1 MRKDWKDELR
11 NSLENFQAPEPEGLW
26 SAVQQGLPASRTEA
40 AAAGEG
46 RNSWRILTPLSLALA
61 CAAALLIILLPP
73 AAREGELQVVHVI
86 EPKHDET
93 VLNDSQTLNRLQTD
107 KRLETASP
115 LQFETGYLSSAQ
127 PVTTGLSD
135 NQQPQQPQELPAESQ
150 PKRSV
155 TQPQPTSP
163 DFPDEQPASNEQQD
177 LPAESQPKRS
187 VTQPQ
192 SAPQDLEEEQ
202 LDSNEQQDLL
212 EVPQQSLPHSIS
224 RRKPAINLIAMAS
237 GSLSSQ
243 SSVLSYGALPGSDIA
258 TSLNSLSYSDF
269 AYRNF
274 SSLVTSNLGSEVS
287 THTIHRQP
295 VRFAI
300 EAELMLN
307 KRLGLVSGLCYTR
320 LVSDLTSGGENFYHT
335 VQKLDYLGIPLRLNW
350 HLLDSR
356 DFTFYAGVGAMAE
369 KCVAGS
375 AMTSYSLYGQ
385 SLQGERLSVMDQPLV
400 FSLDTSLGLGIGLW
414 NSASLVIEP
423 GLSWHI
429 PDGGTLRNIYR
440 DRPLNFSLSIALRYR
455 L

>member
-1 MRKDWKDELR
+1 
-11 NSLENFQAPEPEGLW
+11 
-26 SAVQQGLPASRTEA
+26 
-40 AAAGEG
+40 
-46 RNSWRILTPLSLALA
+46 
-61 CAAALLIILLPP
+61 
-73 AAREGELQVVHVI
+73 
-86 EPKHDET
+86 
-93 VLNDSQTLNRLQTD
+93 
-107 KRLETASP
+107 
-115 LQFETGYLSSAQ
+115 
-127 PVTTGLSD
+127 
-135 NQQPQQPQELPAESQ
+135 
-150 PKRSV
+150 
-155 TQPQPTSP
+155 
-163 DFPDEQPASNEQQD
+163 
-177 LPAESQPKRS
+177 
-187 VTQPQ
+187 
-192 SAPQDLEEEQ
+192 
-202 LDSNEQQDLL
+202 
-212 EVPQQSLPHSIS
+212 
-224 RRKPAINLIAMAS
+224 MAS

-287 THTIHRQP
+287 THTTHRQP

-320 LVSDLTSGGENFYHT
+320 LVSDLTSGGENYYHT

>member
-11 NSLENFQAPEPEGLW
+11 NSLENYQATEPEGLW
-26 SAVQQGLPASRTEA
+26 SAVQQGLPASRTETTA
-40 AAAGEG
+40 SFALA
-46 RNSWRILTPLSLALA
+46 LALA

-73 AAREGELQVVHVI
+73 AAREGELQVLPAADQQLTQQTIPATPVI
-86 EPKHDET
+86 PAIPVQHSSP
-93 VLNDSQTLNRLQTD
+93 VLPT
-107 KRLETASP
+107 ESP
-115 LQFETGYLSSAQ
+115 
-127 PVTTGLSD
+127 V
-135 NQQPQQPQELPAESQ
+135 LPAEPQQQHQVSPAQ
-150 PKRSV
+150 SA
-155 TQPQPTSP
+155 TQTQAAQAATDEPPAL
-163 DFPDEQPASNEQQD
+163 PDELQQ
-177 LPAESQPKRS
+177 S
-187 VTQPQ
+187 QPQ
-192 SAPQDLEEEQ
+192 SFSQGLEEEQ
-202 LDSNEQQDLL
+202 PS
-212 EVPQQSLPHSIS
+212 PSSIS

-287 THTIHRQP
+287 THTTHRQP

-320 LVSDLTSGGENFYHT
+320 LVSDLTSGGENYYHT

-356 DFTFYAGVGAMAE
+356 DFTFYAGVGAMVE

>member
-46 RNSWRILTPLSLALA
+46 RNAWRILAPLSLALA

-155 TQPQPTSP
+155 TQPQ
-163 DFPDEQPASNEQQD
+163 
-177 LPAESQPKRS
+177 
-187 VTQPQ
+187 

-258 TSLNSLSYSDF
+258 TSLNALSYSDL

-287 THTIHRQP
+287 THTTHRQP

-320 LVSDLTSGGENFYHT
+320 LISDLTSGGENYYHT

-356 DFTFYAGVGAMAE
+356 YFTFFAGFGAMVE
-369 KCVAGS
+369 KCIGGS

-385 SLQGERLSVMDQPLV
+385 SLEGEKLQVMDQPLV
-400 FSLDTSLGLGIGLW
+400 FSLDTSLGLGVGLW
-414 NSASLVIEP
+414 HSATLVIEP

-440 DRPLNFSLSIALRYR
+440 DRPLNFSLSIALRFS

>member
-11 NSLENFQAPEPEGLW
+11 NSLENYQATEPEGLW
-26 SAVQQGLPASRTEA
+26 SAVQQGLPASRTETTA
-40 AAAGEG
+40 SFALA
-46 RNSWRILTPLSLALA
+46 LALA

-73 AAREGELQVVHVI
+73 AAREGELQVL
-86 EPKHDET
+86 PASDQQLT
-93 VLNDSQTLNRLQTD
+93 QQTLPATPVIPATPVQHS
-107 KRLETASP
+107 SP
-115 LQFETGYLSSAQ
+115 VLPTES
-127 PVTTGLSD
+127 PVLPTE
-135 NQQPQQPQELPAESQ
+135 PQQQHQATSETPVLPEEPQQS
-150 PKRSV
+150 
-155 TQPQPTSP
+155 
-163 DFPDEQPASNEQQD
+163 
-177 LPAESQPKRS
+177 
-187 VTQPQ
+187 QPQ
-192 SAPQDLEEEQ
+192 SSSQDLEE
-202 LDSNEQQDLL
+202 DL
-212 EVPQQSLPHSIS
+212 PSPSSIS

-243 SSVLSYGALPGSDIA
+243 SSAINYGALPGSDIA
-258 TSLNSLSYSDF
+258 TSLNSLSYSDL

-287 THTIHRQP
+287 TRTTHRQP

-423 GLSWHI
+423 GLCWHI
-429 PDGGTLRNIYR
+429 PDGGYLRNIYR
-440 DRPLNFSLSIALRYR
+440 DRQHNFSLSIALRYR

>member
-11 NSLENFQAPEPEGLW
+11 NSLENYQATEPEGLW
-26 SAVQQGLPASRTEA
+26 SAVQQGLPASRTETTA
-40 AAAGEG
+40 SFALAF
-46 RNSWRILTPLSLALA
+46 ALA

-73 AAREGELQVVHVI
+73 ADREGELQVL
-86 EPKHDET
+86 PAADQQLT
-93 VLNDSQTLNRLQTD
+93 QQTLPATPVIPATLVQHSLPVLPT
-107 KRLETASP
+107 ESP
-115 LQFETGYLSSAQ
+115 VLPTEP
-127 PVTTGLSD
+127 PVLPTE
-135 NQQPQQPQELPAESQ
+135 PQQQHQVSPAQSA
-150 PKRSV
+150 
-155 TQPQPTSP
+155 TQTQAAQAATDEPPAL
-163 DFPDEQPASNEQQD
+163 PDELQQ
-177 LPAESQPKRS
+177 S
-187 VTQPQ
+187 QPQ
-192 SAPQDLEEEQ
+192 SSSQGLEEEQ
-202 LDSNEQQDLL
+202 PYPS
-212 EVPQQSLPHSIS
+212 SIS

-287 THTIHRQP
+287 THTTHRQP

-320 LVSDLTSGGENFYHT
+320 LVSDLTSGGENYYHT

-375 AMTSYSLYGQ
+375 AMTSYSFYGQ

-414 NSASLVIEP
+414 NSATLVIEP

-440 DRPLNFSLSIALRYR
+440 DRPLNFSLSIALRFS

>member
-11 NSLENFQAPEPEGLW
+11 NSLENYQATEPEGLW
-26 SAVQQGLPASRTEA
+26 SAVQQGLPASRTETTA
-40 AAAGEG
+40 SFALA
-46 RNSWRILTPLSLALA
+46 LALA

-73 AAREGELQVVHVI
+73 AAREGELQVL
-86 EPKHDET
+86 PAADQQLT
-93 VLNDSQTLNRLQTD
+93 QQTLPATPVIPATPVQHS
-107 KRLETASP
+107 SP
-115 LQFETGYLSSAQ
+115 VLPTES
-127 PVTTGLSD
+127 PVLPTE
-135 NQQPQQPQELPAESQ
+135 PQQQHQVSPAQSA
-150 PKRSV
+150 
-155 TQPQPTSP
+155 TQTQAAQAATDEPPAL
-163 DFPDEQPASNEQQD
+163 PDELQQ
-177 LPAESQPKRS
+177 S
-187 VTQPQ
+187 QPQ
-192 SAPQDLEEEQ
+192 SDSQDLEEEQ
-202 LDSNEQQDLL
+202 PS
-212 EVPQQSLPHSIS
+212 PSSIS
-224 RRKPAINLIAMAS
+224 RRKPAINLIARAS

-287 THTIHRQP
+287 THTTHRQP

-320 LVSDLTSGGENFYHT
+320 LVSDLTSGGENYYHT

-350 HLLDSR
+350 HLFDSR

-440 DRPLNFSLSIALRYR
+440 DRPLNFSLSIVLRYR

>member
-11 NSLENFQAPEPEGLW
+11 NSLENYQATEPEGLW
-26 SAVQQGLPASRTEA
+26 SAVQQGLPASRTETTA
-40 AAAGEG
+40 SFALA
-46 RNSWRILTPLSLALA
+46 LALA

-73 AAREGELQVVHVI
+73 AAREGELQVL
-86 EPKHDET
+86 PASDQQLT
-93 VLNDSQTLNRLQTD
+93 QQTLPATPVIPATPVQHS
-107 KRLETASP
+107 SP
-115 LQFETGYLSSAQ
+115 VLPTES
-127 PVTTGLSD
+127 PVLPTE
-135 NQQPQQPQELPAESQ
+135 PQQQHQVSPAQSA
-150 PKRSV
+150 
-155 TQPQPTSP
+155 TQTQAAQAATDEPPAL
-163 DFPDEQPASNEQQD
+163 PDELQQ
-177 LPAESQPKRS
+177 S
-187 VTQPQ
+187 QPQ
-192 SAPQDLEEEQ
+192 SSSQGLEEEHP
-202 LDSNEQQDLL
+202 S
-212 EVPQQSLPHSIS
+212 PSSIS
-224 RRKPAINLIAMAS
+224 RRKPAINLIARAS

-287 THTIHRQP
+287 THTTHRQP

-320 LVSDLTSGGENFYHT
+320 LVSDLTSGGENYYHT

-440 DRPLNFSLSIALRYR
+440 DRPLNFSLSIALRFS

>member
-11 NSLENFQAPEPEGLW
+11 NSLENYQATEPEGLW
-26 SAVQQGLPASRTEA
+26 SAVQQGLPASRTETTA
-40 AAAGEG
+40 SFALA
-46 RNSWRILTPLSLALA
+46 LALA

-73 AAREGELQVVHVI
+73 ARLDSELQVL
-86 EPKHDET
+86 PAADQQLT
-93 VLNDSQTLNRLQTD
+93 QQTLPATPVIPATPVQHS
-107 KRLETASP
+107 SP
-115 LQFETGYLSSAQ
+115 VLPTESPFLPTE
-127 PVTTGLSD
+127 
-135 NQQPQQPQELPAESQ
+135 PQQQHQVSPAQSA
-150 PKRSV
+150 
-155 TQPQPTSP
+155 TQTQAAQAATDEPPAL
-163 DFPDEQPASNEQQD
+163 PDELQQ
-177 LPAESQPKRS
+177 S
-187 VTQPQ
+187 QPQ
-192 SAPQDLEEEQ
+192 SDSQDLEEERP
-202 LDSNEQQDLL
+202 S
-212 EVPQQSLPHSIS
+212 PSSIS
-224 RRKPAINLIAMAS
+224 RRKPAINLIARAS

-258 TSLNSLSYSDF
+258 TSLNSLSYSDL

-287 THTIHRQP
+287 THTTHRQP

-320 LVSDLTSGGENFYHT
+320 LVSDLTSGGENYYHT

-385 SLQGERLSVMDQPLV
+385 SLQGEKLSVMDQPLV

-440 DRPLNFSLSIALRYR
+440 DRPLNFSLSIVLRYS

>member
-11 NSLENFQAPEPEGLW
+11 NSLENYQATEPEGLW
-26 SAVQQGLPASRTEA
+26 SAVQQGLPASRTETTA
-40 AAAGEG
+40 SFALA
-46 RNSWRILTPLSLALA
+46 LALA

-73 AAREGELQVVHVI
+73 AAREGELQVL
-86 EPKHDET
+86 PASDQQLT
-93 VLNDSQTLNRLQTD
+93 QQTLPATPVIPATPVQHS
-107 KRLETASP
+107 SP
-115 LQFETGYLSSAQ
+115 VLPTES
-127 PVTTGLSD
+127 PVLPTE
-135 NQQPQQPQELPAESQ
+135 PQQQHQVSPAQSA
-150 PKRSV
+150 
-155 TQPQPTSP
+155 TQTQAAQAATDEPPAL
-163 DFPDEQPASNEQQD
+163 PDELQQ
-177 LPAESQPKRS
+177 S
-187 VTQPQ
+187 QPQ
-192 SAPQDLEEEQ
+192 SSSQGLEEEQ
-202 LDSNEQQDLL
+202 PS
-212 EVPQQSLPHSIS
+212 PSSIS
-224 RRKPAINLIAMAS
+224 RRKPAINLIARAS

-287 THTIHRQP
+287 THTTHRQP

-320 LVSDLTSGGENFYHT
+320 LVSDLTSGGENYYHT

-350 HLLDSR
+350 HLFDSR

>member
-11 NSLENFQAPEPEGLW
+11 NSLENYQATEPEGLW
-26 SAVQQGLPASRTEA
+26 SAVQQGLPSSRTETTA
-40 AAAGEG
+40 SFALA
-46 RNSWRILTPLSLALA
+46 LALA

-73 AAREGELQVVHVI
+73 AAREGELQVL
-86 EPKHDET
+86 PASDQQLT
-93 VLNDSQTLNRLQTD
+93 QQTLPATPVIPAIPVQHS
-107 KRLETASP
+107 SP
-115 LQFETGYLSSAQ
+115 VLPTESQVLPTE
-127 PVTTGLSD
+127 
-135 NQQPQQPQELPAESQ
+135 PQQQHQVSPAQSA
-150 PKRSV
+150 
-155 TQPQPTSP
+155 TQTQAAQAATDEPPAL
-163 DFPDEQPASNEQQD
+163 PDELQQ
-177 LPAESQPKRS
+177 S
-187 VTQPQ
+187 QPQ
-192 SAPQDLEEEQ
+192 SSSQGLEEEQ
-202 LDSNEQQDLL
+202 PS
-212 EVPQQSLPHSIS
+212 PSSIS
-224 RRKPAINLIAMAS
+224 RRKPAINLIARAS

-243 SSVLSYGALPGSDIA
+243 SSALSYGALPGSDIA
-258 TSLNSLSYSDF
+258 TSLNALSYNDL

-287 THTIHRQP
+287 THTTHRQP

-320 LVSDLTSGGENFYHT
+320 LVSDLTSGGENYYHT

>member
-11 NSLENFQAPEPEGLW
+11 NSLENYQATEPESLW
-26 SAVQQGLPASRTEA
+26 SAVQQGLPASRTETTA
-40 AAAGEG
+40 SFALA
-46 RNSWRILTPLSLALA
+46 LALA

-73 AAREGELQVVHVI
+73 AAREGELQVL
-86 EPKHDET
+86 PASDQQLT
-93 VLNDSQTLNRLQTD
+93 QQTLPATPVIPATPVQHSSPVLPT
-107 KRLETASP
+107 ETP
-115 LQFETGYLSSAQ
+115 DLPTE
-127 PVTTGLSD
+127 
-135 NQQPQQPQELPAESQ
+135 PQQQHQVSPAQSA
-150 PKRSV
+150 
-155 TQPQPTSP
+155 TQTQAAQAATDEPPAL
-163 DFPDEQPASNEQQD
+163 PDELQQ
-177 LPAESQPKRS
+177 S
-187 VTQPQ
+187 QPQ
-192 SAPQDLEEEQ
+192 SDSQDLEEEQ
-202 LDSNEQQDLL
+202 PS
-212 EVPQQSLPHSIS
+212 PSSIS
-224 RRKPAINLIAMAS
+224 RRKPAINLIARAS

-258 TSLNSLSYSDF
+258 TSLNSLSYSDL

-320 LVSDLTSGGENFYHT
+320 LVSDLTSGGENYYHT

>member
-11 NSLENFQAPEPEGLW
+11 NSLENYQATEPEGLW
-26 SAVQQGLPASRTEA
+26 SAVQQGLPSSRTETTA
-40 AAAGEG
+40 SFALA
-46 RNSWRILTPLSLALA
+46 LALA

-73 AAREGELQVVHVI
+73 AAREGELQVL
-86 EPKHDET
+86 PAADQQLT
-93 VLNDSQTLNRLQTD
+93 QQTLPATPVIPAIPVQHS
-107 KRLETASP
+107 SP
-115 LQFETGYLSSAQ
+115 VLPTES
-127 PVTTGLSD
+127 PVLPTE
-135 NQQPQQPQELPAESQ
+135 PQQQHQVSPAQSA
-150 PKRSV
+150 
-155 TQPQPTSP
+155 TQTQAAQAATDEPPTL
-163 DFPDEQPASNEQQD
+163 PDELQQ
-177 LPAESQPKRS
+177 S
-187 VTQPQ
+187 QPQ
-192 SAPQDLEEEQ
+192 SSSQGLEEEQ
-202 LDSNEQQDLL
+202 PS
-212 EVPQQSLPHSIS
+212 PSSIS
-224 RRKPAINLIAMAS
+224 RRKPAINLIARAS

-243 SSVLSYGALPGSDIA
+243 SSALSYGALPGSDIA
-258 TSLNSLSYSDF
+258 TSLNALSYNDL

-287 THTIHRQP
+287 THTTHRQP

-320 LVSDLTSGGENFYHT
+320 LVSDLTSGGENYYHT

>member
-11 NSLENFQAPEPEGLW
+11 NSLENYQATEPEGLW
-26 SAVQQGLPASRTEA
+26 SAVQQGLPASSTETTA
-40 AAAGEG
+40 SFALA
-46 RNSWRILTPLSLALA
+46 LALA

-73 AAREGELQVVHVI
+73 AARESELQVLPAADQQLTQLTLPATPVI
-86 EPKHDET
+86 PATPVQHSSPVLPTET
-93 VLNDSQTLNRLQTD
+93 PDLPT
-107 KRLETASP
+107 E
-115 LQFETGYLSSAQ
+115 
-127 PVTTGLSD
+127 
-135 NQQPQQPQELPAESQ
+135 PQQQHQVSPAQSA
-150 PKRSV
+150 
-155 TQPQPTSP
+155 TQTQAAQAATDEPPAL
-163 DFPDEQPASNEQQD
+163 PDELQQ
-177 LPAESQPKRS
+177 S
-187 VTQPQ
+187 QPQ
-192 SAPQDLEEEQ
+192 SDSQDLEEEQ
-202 LDSNEQQDLL
+202 PS
-212 EVPQQSLPHSIS
+212 PSSIS
-224 RRKPAINLIAMAS
+224 RRKPAINLIARAS

-243 SSVLSYGALPGSDIA
+243 SSALSYGALPGSDIA
-258 TSLNSLSYSDF
+258 TSLNSLSYSDL

-320 LVSDLTSGGENFYHT
+320 LVSDLTSGGENYYHT

>member
-11 NSLENFQAPEPEGLW
+11 NSLENYQATEPEGLW
-26 SAVQQGLPASRTEA
+26 SAVQQGLPASRTETTA
-40 AAAGEG
+40 SFALA
-46 RNSWRILTPLSLALA
+46 LALA

-73 AAREGELQVVHVI
+73 AAREGELQVL
-86 EPKHDET
+86 PAADQQLT
-93 VLNDSQTLNRLQTD
+93 QQTLPATPVIPATPVQHS
-107 KRLETASP
+107 SP
-115 LQFETGYLSSAQ
+115 VLPTES
-127 PVTTGLSD
+127 PVLPTE
-135 NQQPQQPQELPAESQ
+135 PQQQHQVSPAQSA
-150 PKRSV
+150 
-155 TQPQPTSP
+155 TQTQAAQAATDEPPAL
-163 DFPDEQPASNEQQD
+163 PDELQQ
-177 LPAESQPKRS
+177 S
-187 VTQPQ
+187 QPQ
-192 SAPQDLEEEQ
+192 SFSQGLEEEQ
-202 LDSNEQQDLL
+202 PS
-212 EVPQQSLPHSIS
+212 PSSIS

-287 THTIHRQP
+287 THTTHRQP

-320 LVSDLTSGGENFYHT
+320 LVSDLTSGGENYYHT

-385 SLQGERLSVMDQPLV
+385 SLQGEKLSVMDQPLV

-440 DRPLNFSLSIALRYR
+440 DRPLNFSLSIALRFS

>member
-11 NSLENFQAPEPEGLW
+11 NSLENYQATEPEGLW
-26 SAVQQGLPASRTEA
+26 SAVQQGLPASRTETTA
-40 AAAGEG
+40 SFALAF
-46 RNSWRILTPLSLALA
+46 ALA

-73 AAREGELQVVHVI
+73 AAREGELQVL
-86 EPKHDET
+86 PAADQQLT
-93 VLNDSQTLNRLQTD
+93 QQTLPATPVIPATPVQHS
-107 KRLETASP
+107 SP
-115 LQFETGYLSSAQ
+115 VLPTEP
-127 PVTTGLSD
+127 PVLPTE
-135 NQQPQQPQELPAESQ
+135 PQQHHQVSPAQSA
-150 PKRSV
+150 
-155 TQPQPTSP
+155 TQTQAAQAATDEPPAL
-163 DFPDEQPASNEQQD
+163 PDELQQ
-177 LPAESQPKRS
+177 S
-187 VTQPQ
+187 QPQ
-192 SAPQDLEEEQ
+192 SSSQGLEEEQ
-202 LDSNEQQDLL
+202 PYPS
-212 EVPQQSLPHSIS
+212 SIS

-287 THTIHRQP
+287 THTTHRQP

-307 KRLGLVSGLCYTR
+307 KRLGLISGLCYTR
-320 LVSDLTSGGENFYHT
+320 LVSDLTSGGENYYHT

-369 KCVAGS
+369 KCIAGS

-414 NSASLVIEP
+414 NSATLVIEP

-440 DRPLNFSLSIALRYR
+440 DRPLNFSLSIALRFS

>member
-11 NSLENFQAPEPEGLW
+11 NSLENYQATEPEGLW
-26 SAVQQGLPASRTEA
+26 SAVQQGLPASRTETTA
-40 AAAGEG
+40 SFALA
-46 RNSWRILTPLSLALA
+46 LALA

-73 AAREGELQVVHVI
+73 ADREGELQVL
-86 EPKHDET
+86 PAADQQLT
-93 VLNDSQTLNRLQTD
+93 QQTLPATPVIPATPVQHS
-107 KRLETASP
+107 SP
-115 LQFETGYLSSAQ
+115 VLPTES
-127 PVTTGLSD
+127 PVLPTE
-135 NQQPQQPQELPAESQ
+135 PQQQHQVSPAQSA
-150 PKRSV
+150 
-155 TQPQPTSP
+155 TQTQAAQAATDEPPTL
-163 DFPDEQPASNEQQD
+163 PDELQQ
-177 LPAESQPKRS
+177 S
-187 VTQPQ
+187 QPQ
-192 SAPQDLEEEQ
+192 SSSQGLEEEQ
-202 LDSNEQQDLL
+202 PS
-212 EVPQQSLPHSIS
+212 PSSIS
-224 RRKPAINLIAMAS
+224 RRKPAINLIARAS

-243 SSVLSYGALPGSDIA
+243 SSALSYGALPGSDIA
-258 TSLNSLSYSDF
+258 TSLNSLSYSDL

-320 LVSDLTSGGENFYHT
+320 LVSDLTSGGENYYHT

>member
-11 NSLENFQAPEPEGLW
+11 NSLENYQATEPEGLW
-26 SAVQQGLPASRTEA
+26 SAVQQGLPASRTETTA
-40 AAAGEG
+40 SFALAF
-46 RNSWRILTPLSLALA
+46 ALA

-73 AAREGELQVVHVI
+73 ADREGELQVL
-86 EPKHDET
+86 PAADQQLT
-93 VLNDSQTLNRLQTD
+93 QQTLPATPVIPATPVQHS
-107 KRLETASP
+107 SP
-115 LQFETGYLSSAQ
+115 VLPTES
-127 PVTTGLSD
+127 PVLPTE
-135 NQQPQQPQELPAESQ
+135 PQQQHQVSPAQSA
-150 PKRSV
+150 
-155 TQPQPTSP
+155 TQTQAAQAATDEPPAL
-163 DFPDEQPASNEQQD
+163 PDELQQ
-177 LPAESQPKRS
+177 S
-187 VTQPQ
+187 QPQ
-192 SAPQDLEEEQ
+192 SSSQGLEEEQ
-202 LDSNEQQDLL
+202 PS
-212 EVPQQSLPHSIS
+212 PSSIS

-287 THTIHRQP
+287 THTTHRQP

-320 LVSDLTSGGENFYHT
+320 LVSDLTSGGENYYHT

-440 DRPLNFSLSIALRYR
+440 DRPLNFSLSIVLRYR

>member
-26 SAVQQGLPASRTEA
+26 SAVQQGLPASRTETTA
-40 AAAGEG
+40 SFALA
-46 RNSWRILTPLSLALA
+46 LALA

-73 AAREGELQVVHVI
+73 AAREGELQVL
-86 EPKHDET
+86 PAADQQLT
-93 VLNDSQTLNRLQTD
+93 QQTLPATPVIPATPVQHS
-107 KRLETASP
+107 SP
-115 LQFETGYLSSAQ
+115 VLPTES
-127 PVTTGLSD
+127 PVLPTE
-135 NQQPQQPQELPAESQ
+135 PQQQHQVSPAQSA
-150 PKRSV
+150 
-155 TQPQPTSP
+155 TQTQAAQAATDEPPTL
-163 DFPDEQPASNEQQD
+163 PDELQQ
-177 LPAESQPKRS
+177 S
-187 VTQPQ
+187 QPQ
-192 SAPQDLEEEQ
+192 SSSQGLEEEQ
-202 LDSNEQQDLL
+202 PS
-212 EVPQQSLPHSIS
+212 PSSIS
-224 RRKPAINLIAMAS
+224 RRKPAINLIARAS

-243 SSVLSYGALPGSDIA
+243 SSALSYGALPGSDIA
-258 TSLNSLSYSDF
+258 TSLNSLSYSDL

>member
-11 NSLENFQAPEPEGLW
+11 NSLENYQATEPEGLW
-26 SAVQQGLPASRTEA
+26 SAVQQGLPASRTETTA
-40 AAAGEG
+40 SFALA
-46 RNSWRILTPLSLALA
+46 LALA

-73 AAREGELQVVHVI
+73 AAREGELQVL
-86 EPKHDET
+86 PAADLQLT
-93 VLNDSQTLNRLQTD
+93 QQTLPATPVIPATPVQHSSPVLPT
-107 KRLETASP
+107 ETP
-115 LQFETGYLSSAQ
+115 DLPTE
-127 PVTTGLSD
+127 
-135 NQQPQQPQELPAESQ
+135 PQQQHQVSPAQSA
-150 PKRSV
+150 
-155 TQPQPTSP
+155 TQTQAAQAATDEPPAL
-163 DFPDEQPASNEQQD
+163 PDELQQ
-177 LPAESQPKRS
+177 S
-187 VTQPQ
+187 QPQ
-192 SAPQDLEEEQ
+192 SDSQDLEEEQ
-202 LDSNEQQDLL
+202 PS
-212 EVPQQSLPHSIS
+212 PSSIS

-258 TSLNSLSYSDF
+258 TSLNALSYNDL

-320 LVSDLTSGGENFYHT
+320 LVSDLTSGGENYYHT

>member
-11 NSLENFQAPEPEGLW
+11 NSLENYQATEPEGLW
-26 SAVQQGLPASRTEA
+26 SAVQQGLPASRTETTA
-40 AAAGEG
+40 SFALA
-46 RNSWRILTPLSLALA
+46 LALA

-73 AAREGELQVVHVI
+73 AAREGELQVL
-86 EPKHDET
+86 PAADQQLT
-93 VLNDSQTLNRLQTD
+93 QQTLPATPVIPATPVQHS
-107 KRLETASP
+107 SP
-115 LQFETGYLSSAQ
+115 VLPTES
-127 PVTTGLSD
+127 PVLPTESPVLPTE
-135 NQQPQQPQELPAESQ
+135 PQQQHQVSPAQSA
-150 PKRSV
+150 
-155 TQPQPTSP
+155 TQTQAAQAATDEPPAL
-163 DFPDEQPASNEQQD
+163 PDELQQ
-177 LPAESQPKRS
+177 S
-187 VTQPQ
+187 QPQ
-192 SAPQDLEEEQ
+192 SSSQGLEEEQ
-202 LDSNEQQDLL
+202 PS
-212 EVPQQSLPHSIS
+212 PSSIS
-224 RRKPAINLIAMAS
+224 RRKPAINLIARAS

-243 SSVLSYGALPGSDIA
+243 SSALSYGALPGSDIA
-258 TSLNSLSYSDF
+258 TSLNALSYNDL

-287 THTIHRQP
+287 THTTHRQP

-320 LVSDLTSGGENFYHT
+320 LVSDLTSGGENYYHT

-400 FSLDTSLGLGIGLW
+400 FSLDASLGLGIGLW
-414 NSASLVIEP
+414 NSATLVIEP

-440 DRPLNFSLSIALRYR
+440 DRPLNFSLSIALRFS

>member
-11 NSLENFQAPEPEGLW
+11 NSLENYQATEPEGLW
-26 SAVQQGLPASRTEA
+26 SAVQQGLPASRTETTA
-40 AAAGEG
+40 SFALA
-46 RNSWRILTPLSLALA
+46 LALA

-73 AAREGELQVVHVI
+73 AAREGELQVL
-86 EPKHDET
+86 PAADQQLT
-93 VLNDSQTLNRLQTD
+93 QQTLPATPVIPATPVQHS
-107 KRLETASP
+107 SP
-115 LQFETGYLSSAQ
+115 VLPTE
-127 PVTTGLSD
+127 
-135 NQQPQQPQELPAESQ
+135 PQQQHQVSPAQSA
-150 PKRSV
+150 
-155 TQPQPTSP
+155 TQTQAAQAATDEPPAL
-163 DFPDEQPASNEQQD
+163 PDELQQ
-177 LPAESQPKRS
+177 S
-187 VTQPQ
+187 QPQ
-192 SAPQDLEEEQ
+192 SSSQGLEEEQ
-202 LDSNEQQDLL
+202 PS
-212 EVPQQSLPHSIS
+212 PSSIS
-224 RRKPAINLIAMAS
+224 RRKPAINLIARAS

-287 THTIHRQP
+287 THTTHRQP

-320 LVSDLTSGGENFYHT
+320 LVSDLTSGGENYYHT

-356 DFTFYAGVGAMAE
+356 AFTFYAGVGAMAE
-369 KCVAGS
+369 KCIAGS

-400 FSLDTSLGLGIGLW
+400 FSLDASLGLGIGLW

>member
-11 NSLENFQAPEPEGLW
+11 NSLENYQATEPEGLW
-26 SAVQQGLPASRTEA
+26 SAVQQGLPASRTETTA
-40 AAAGEG
+40 SFALAF
-46 RNSWRILTPLSLALA
+46 ALA

-73 AAREGELQVVHVI
+73 ADREGELQVL
-86 EPKHDET
+86 PAADQQLT
-93 VLNDSQTLNRLQTD
+93 QQTLPATPVIPATPVQHS
-107 KRLETASP
+107 SP
-115 LQFETGYLSSAQ
+115 VLPTES
-127 PVTTGLSD
+127 PVLPTE
-135 NQQPQQPQELPAESQ
+135 PQQQHQVSPAQSA
-150 PKRSV
+150 
-155 TQPQPTSP
+155 TQTQAAQAATDEPPAL
-163 DFPDEQPASNEQQD
+163 PDELQQ
-177 LPAESQPKRS
+177 S
-187 VTQPQ
+187 QPQ
-192 SAPQDLEEEQ
+192 SSSQGLEEEQ
-202 LDSNEQQDLL
+202 PS
-212 EVPQQSLPHSIS
+212 PSSIS
-224 RRKPAINLIAMAS
+224 RRKPAINLIARAS

-243 SSVLSYGALPGSDIA
+243 SSALSYGALPGSDIA
-258 TSLNSLSYSDF
+258 TSLNALSYNDL

>member
-11 NSLENFQAPEPEGLW
+11 NSLENFQATEPEGLW
-26 SAVQQGLPASRTEA
+26 SAVQKSVTSNRTEA

-46 RNSWRILTPLSLALA
+46 RNAWRILAPLSFALA

-107 KRLETASP
+107 KRLETARQ
-115 LQFETGYLSSAQ
+115 LDNRLETSSNIHFDNAYKSSAQ
-127 PVTTGLSD
+127 PVITGLSD
-135 NQQPQQPQELPAESQ
+135 NQQPQQPQDLPAESQ

-177 LPAESQPKRS
+177 LPAESQ
-187 VTQPQ
+187 Q
-192 SAPQDLEEEQ
+192 SSP
-202 LDSNEQQDLL
+202 S
-212 EVPQQSLPHSIS
+212 SIS
-224 RRKPAINLIAMAS
+224 RRKPVINLIAMAS

-243 SSVLSYGALPGSDIA
+243 SSAINYGALPGSDIA
-258 TSLNSLSYSDF
+258 TSLNALSYSDL

-287 THTIHRQP
+287 THTTHRQP

-307 KRLGLVSGLCYTR
+307 KRLGFVSGLCYTR
-320 LVSDLTSGGENFYHT
+320 LVSDLTSGGENYYHT

-350 HLLDSR
+350 HLFDSR
-356 DFTFYAGVGAMAE
+356 NFTFYAGVGAMVE
-369 KCVAGS
+369 KCIGGS

-385 SLQGERLSVMDQPLV
+385 SLEGKKLQVMDQPLV
-400 FSLDTSLGLGIGLW
+400 FSLDTSLGLGVGLW
-414 NSASLVIEP
+414 HSATLVIEP

-440 DRPLNFSLSIALRYR
+440 DRPLNFSLSIALRFS

>member
-11 NSLENFQAPEPEGLW
+11 NSLENFQATEPEGLW
-26 SAVQQGLPASRTEA
+26 SAVQQGLPASRTEDA
-40 AAAGEG
+40 VAGEG
-46 RNSWRILTPLSLALA
+46 RNAWRILAPLSLALA

-73 AAREGELQVVHVI
+73 AAHDSKQQVVHVI

-107 KRLETASP
+107 KRLETASH
-115 LQFETGYLSSAQ
+115 LHLDNGYKSAAQ
-127 PVTTGLSD
+127 ATTTGLD
-135 NQQPQQPQELPAESQ
+135 DIQQPQQPQDLPAESQ
-150 PKRSV
+150 PRRSV

-163 DFPDEQPASNEQQD
+163 DFPDEQSASNEQQD
-177 LPAESQPKRS
+177 FPAGPH
-187 VTQPQ
+187 P
-192 SAPQDLEEEQ
+192 A
-202 LDSNEQQDLL
+202 
-212 EVPQQSLPHSIS
+212 LPHSIS

-243 SSVLSYGALPGSDIA
+243 SSAINYGALPGSDIA
-258 TSLNSLSYSDF
+258 TSLSALSYSDF

-287 THTIHRQP
+287 TRTTHRQP
-295 VRFAI
+295 VRLSI

-320 LVSDLTSGGENFYHT
+320 LISDLTSGGENYYHT

-350 HLLDSR
+350 HLLDSHNV
-356 DFTFYAGVGAMAE
+356 TFYAGVGAMVE
-369 KCVAGS
+369 KCIGGS

-385 SLQGERLSVMDQPLV
+385 SLEGEKLQVMDQPLV
-400 FSLDTSLGLGIGLW
+400 FSLDTSLGLGVGLW
-414 NSASLVIEP
+414 HSATLVIEP

-440 DRPLNFSLSIALRYR
+440 DRPLNFSLSIALRFS

>member
-11 NSLENFQAPEPEGLW
+11 NSLENYQATEPEGLW
-26 SAVQQGLPASRTEA
+26 SAVQQGLPSSRTETTA
-40 AAAGEG
+40 SFALA
-46 RNSWRILTPLSLALA
+46 LALA

-73 AAREGELQVVHVI
+73 AAREGELQVL
-86 EPKHDET
+86 PASDQQLT
-93 VLNDSQTLNRLQTD
+93 QQTLPATPVIPATPVQHS
-107 KRLETASP
+107 SP
-115 LQFETGYLSSAQ
+115 VLPTES
-127 PVTTGLSD
+127 PVLPTE
-135 NQQPQQPQELPAESQ
+135 PQQQHQVSPAQSA
-150 PKRSV
+150 
-155 TQPQPTSP
+155 TQTQAAQAATDEPPTL
-163 DFPDEQPASNEQQD
+163 PDELQQ
-177 LPAESQPKRS
+177 S
-187 VTQPQ
+187 QPQ
-192 SAPQDLEEEQ
+192 SSSQGLEEEQ
-202 LDSNEQQDLL
+202 PS
-212 EVPQQSLPHSIS
+212 PSSIS
-224 RRKPAINLIAMAS
+224 RRKPAINLIARAS

-243 SSVLSYGALPGSDIA
+243 SSALSYGALPGSDIA
-258 TSLNSLSYSDF
+258 TSLNALSYNDL

-320 LVSDLTSGGENFYHT
+320 LVPDLTSGGENYYHT

-375 AMTSYSLYGQ
+375 AMTSYSLCGQ
-385 SLQGERLSVMDQPLV
+385 SLQGERLSVMDKPLV
-400 FSLDTSLGLGIGLW
+400 FSLDASLGLGIGLW

>member
-11 NSLENFQAPEPEGLW
+11 NSLENYQATEPEGLW
-26 SAVQQGLPASRTEA
+26 SAVQQGLPSSRTETTA
-40 AAAGEG
+40 SFALA
-46 RNSWRILTPLSLALA
+46 LALA

-73 AAREGELQVVHVI
+73 AAREGELQVL
-86 EPKHDET
+86 PASDQQLT
-93 VLNDSQTLNRLQTD
+93 QQTLPATPVIPAIPVQHS
-107 KRLETASP
+107 SP
-115 LQFETGYLSSAQ
+115 VLPTES
-127 PVTTGLSD
+127 PVLPTE
-135 NQQPQQPQELPAESQ
+135 PQQQHQVSPAQSA
-150 PKRSV
+150 
-155 TQPQPTSP
+155 TQTQAAQAATDEPPAL
-163 DFPDEQPASNEQQD
+163 PDELQQ
-177 LPAESQPKRS
+177 S
-187 VTQPQ
+187 QPQ
-192 SAPQDLEEEQ
+192 SSSQGLEEEQ
-202 LDSNEQQDLL
+202 PS
-212 EVPQQSLPHSIS
+212 PSSIS
-224 RRKPAINLIAMAS
+224 RRKPAINLIARAS

-243 SSVLSYGALPGSDIA
+243 SSALSYGALPGSDIA
-258 TSLNSLSYSDF
+258 TSLNALSYNDL

-287 THTIHRQP
+287 THTTHRQP

-320 LVSDLTSGGENFYHT
+320 LVSDLTSGGENYYHT

>member
-11 NSLENFQAPEPEGLW
+11 NSLENYQATEPEGLW
-26 SAVQQGLPASRTEA
+26 SAVQQGLPASRTETTA
-40 AAAGEG
+40 SFALA
-46 RNSWRILTPLSLALA
+46 LALA

-73 AAREGELQVVHVI
+73 AAREGELQVLPAADQQLTQQTLPATPVIPATPVQHSSPVLPTESPVLPTEPQQQHQVSPAQSATQTQATQPVII
-86 EPKHDET
+86 EP
-93 VLNDSQTLNRLQTD
+93 
-107 KRLETASP
+107 
-115 LQFETGYLSSAQ
+115 
-127 PVTTGLSD
+127 
-135 NQQPQQPQELPAESQ
+135 PAL
-150 PKRSV
+150 
-155 TQPQPTSP
+155 
-163 DFPDEQPASNEQQD
+163 PDELQQ
-177 LPAESQPKRS
+177 S
-187 VTQPQ
+187 QPQ
-192 SAPQDLEEEQ
+192 SFSQGLEEEQ
-202 LDSNEQQDLL
+202 PS
-212 EVPQQSLPHSIS
+212 PSSIS
-224 RRKPAINLIAMAS
+224 RRKPAINLIARAS

-243 SSVLSYGALPGSDIA
+243 SSALSYGALPGSDIA
-258 TSLNSLSYSDF
+258 TSLNALSYSDL

>member
-11 NSLENFQAPEPEGLW
+11 NSLENYQATEPEGLW
-26 SAVQQGLPASRTEA
+26 SAVQQGLPASRTETTA
-40 AAAGEG
+40 SFALAF
-46 RNSWRILTPLSLALA
+46 ALA

-73 AAREGELQVVHVI
+73 AAREGELQVL
-86 EPKHDET
+86 PAADLQLT
-93 VLNDSQTLNRLQTD
+93 QQTLPATPVIPATPVQHS
-107 KRLETASP
+107 SP
-115 LQFETGYLSSAQ
+115 VLPTEP
-127 PVTTGLSD
+127 PVLPTE
-135 NQQPQQPQELPAESQ
+135 PQQQHQVSPAQST
-150 PKRSV
+150 
-155 TQPQPTSP
+155 TQTQATQAATDEPPAL
-163 DFPDEQPASNEQQD
+163 PDELQQ
-177 LPAESQPKRS
+177 S
-187 VTQPQ
+187 QPQ
-192 SAPQDLEEEQ
+192 SSSQGLEEEQ
-202 LDSNEQQDLL
+202 PS
-212 EVPQQSLPHSIS
+212 PSSIS

-287 THTIHRQP
+287 THTTHRQP

-320 LVSDLTSGGENFYHT
+320 LVSDLTSGGENYYHT

-356 DFTFYAGVGAMAE
+356 DFTFYAGVGAMVE

-375 AMTSYSLYGQ
+375 AMTSYSLCGQ
-385 SLQGERLSVMDQPLV
+385 SLQGERLSVMDKPLV
-400 FSLDTSLGLGIGLW
+400 FSLDASLGLGIGLL

>member
-11 NSLENFQAPEPEGLW
+11 NSLENYQATEPEGLW
-26 SAVQQGLPASRTEA
+26 SAVQQGLPASRTETTA
-40 AAAGEG
+40 SFALA
-46 RNSWRILTPLSLALA
+46 LALA

-73 AAREGELQVVHVI
+73 AAREGELQVL
-86 EPKHDET
+86 PASDQQLT
-93 VLNDSQTLNRLQTD
+93 QQTLPATPVIPATPVQHSSPVLPT
-107 KRLETASP
+107 ETP
-115 LQFETGYLSSAQ
+115 DLPTE
-127 PVTTGLSD
+127 
-135 NQQPQQPQELPAESQ
+135 PQQQHQVSPAQSA
-150 PKRSV
+150 
-155 TQPQPTSP
+155 TQTQAAQAATDEPPAL
-163 DFPDEQPASNEQQD
+163 PDELQQ
-177 LPAESQPKRS
+177 S
-187 VTQPQ
+187 QPQ
-192 SAPQDLEEEQ
+192 SSSQGLEEEQ
-202 LDSNEQQDLL
+202 PS
-212 EVPQQSLPHSIS
+212 PSSIS

-258 TSLNSLSYSDF
+258 TSLNALSYNDL

-287 THTIHRQP
+287 THTTHRQP

-350 HLLDSR
+350 HLFDSR

>member
-46 RNSWRILTPLSLALA
+46 RNAWRILAPLSLALA

-135 NQQPQQPQELPAESQ
+135 NQQPQQPQDLPAKSQ
-150 PKRSV
+150 S
-155 TQPQPTSP
+155 
-163 DFPDEQPASNEQQD
+163 ASNELQD
-177 LPAESQPKRS
+177 FPAE
-187 VTQPQ
+187 
-192 SAPQDLEEEQ
+192 
-202 LDSNEQQDLL
+202 
-212 EVPQQSLPHSIS
+212 PQQSLPHSIS

-287 THTIHRQP
+287 THTTHRQP

-320 LVSDLTSGGENFYHT
+320 LISDLTSGGENYYHT

-356 DFTFYAGVGAMAE
+356 YFTFFAGFGAMVE
-369 KCVAGS
+369 KCIGGS

-385 SLQGERLSVMDQPLV
+385 SLEGEKLQVMDQPLV
-400 FSLDTSLGLGIGLW
+400 FSLDTSLGLGVGLW
-414 NSASLVIEP
+414 HSATLVIEP

-440 DRPLNFSLSIALRYR
+440 DRPLNFSLSIALRFS

>member
-11 NSLENFQAPEPEGLW
+11 NSLENFQATEPEGLW
-26 SAVQQGLPASRTEA
+26 SAVQQSVTSNRTEA
-40 AAAGEG
+40 TSNRTEDAVAGEG
-46 RNSWRILTPLSLALA
+46 HSAWRILAPLSLALA

-73 AAREGELQVVHVI
+73 AAHDSKQQVVHVL

-93 VLNDSQTLNRLQTD
+93 VLNDSQSFNRLQPD
-107 KRLETASP
+107 KRLESARQLDNSLETASH
-115 LQFETGYLSSAQ
+115 LHLDNGYKSAAQ
-127 PVTTGLSD
+127 ATTTGLSD
-135 NQQPQQPQELPAESQ
+135 TQQPQQPQYLPAESQ
-150 PKRSV
+150 PRRSV
-155 TQPQPTSP
+155 TQPQSATQ
-163 DFPDEQPASNEQQD
+163 DREEEQAASNEQQD
-177 LPAESQPKRS
+177 LPAKSQS
-187 VTQPQ
+187 D
-192 SAPQDLEEEQ
+192 SHEHQDLPA
-202 LDSNEQQDLL
+202 
-212 EVPQQSLPHSIS
+212 VPQQPSPSSIS

-243 SSVLSYGALPGSDIA
+243 SSAINYGALPGSDIA
-258 TSLNSLSYSDF
+258 TSLSALSYSDF

-287 THTIHRQP
+287 TRTTHRQP
-295 VRFAI
+295 VRLSI

-320 LVSDLTSGGENFYHT
+320 LVSDLTSGGENYYHT

-356 DFTFYAGVGAMAE
+356 NFTFFAGVGAMVE
-369 KCVAGS
+369 KCIGGS

-385 SLQGERLSVMDQPLV
+385 SLEGEKLQVMDQPLV
-400 FSLDTSLGLGIGLW
+400 FSLDTSLGLGVGLW
-414 NSASLVIEP
+414 HSATLVIEP
-423 GLSWHI
+423 ELSWHI

-440 DRPLNFSLSIALRYR
+440 DRPLNFSLSIALRFS

>member
-11 NSLENFQAPEPEGLW
+11 NSLENYQATEPEGLW
-26 SAVQQGLPASRTEA
+26 SAVQQGLPASRTETTA
-40 AAAGEG
+40 SFALA
-46 RNSWRILTPLSLALA
+46 LALA

-73 AAREGELQVVHVI
+73 ADREGELQVL
-86 EPKHDET
+86 PAADQQLT
-93 VLNDSQTLNRLQTD
+93 QQTLPATPVIPATPVQHS
-107 KRLETASP
+107 SP
-115 LQFETGYLSSAQ
+115 VLPTES
-127 PVTTGLSD
+127 PVLPTE
-135 NQQPQQPQELPAESQ
+135 PQQQHQVSPAQSA
-150 PKRSV
+150 
-155 TQPQPTSP
+155 TQTQAAQAATDEPPAL
-163 DFPDEQPASNEQQD
+163 PDELQQ
-177 LPAESQPKRS
+177 S
-187 VTQPQ
+187 QPQ
-192 SAPQDLEEEQ
+192 SSSQGLEEEQ
-202 LDSNEQQDLL
+202 PS
-212 EVPQQSLPHSIS
+212 PSSIS
-224 RRKPAINLIAMAS
+224 RRKPAINLIARAS

-287 THTIHRQP
+287 THTTHRQP

-320 LVSDLTSGGENFYHT
+320 LVSDLTSGGENYYHT

-350 HLLDSR
+350 HLFDSR

-414 NSASLVIEP
+414 NSATLVIEP

>member
-11 NSLENFQAPEPEGLW
+11 NSLENYQATEPEGLW
-26 SAVQQGLPASRTEA
+26 SAVQQGLPASRTETTA
-40 AAAGEG
+40 SFALAF
-46 RNSWRILTPLSLALA
+46 ALA

-73 AAREGELQVVHVI
+73 ADREGELQVL
-86 EPKHDET
+86 PAADQQLT
-93 VLNDSQTLNRLQTD
+93 QQTLPATPVIPATPVQHSLPVLPT
-107 KRLETASP
+107 ESP
-115 LQFETGYLSSAQ
+115 VLPTEP
-127 PVTTGLSD
+127 PVLPTE
-135 NQQPQQPQELPAESQ
+135 PQQHHQVSPAQSA
-150 PKRSV
+150 
-155 TQPQPTSP
+155 TQTQAAQAATDEPPAL
-163 DFPDEQPASNEQQD
+163 PDELQQ
-177 LPAESQPKRS
+177 S
-187 VTQPQ
+187 QPQ
-192 SAPQDLEEEQ
+192 SSSQGLEEEQ
-202 LDSNEQQDLL
+202 PYPS
-212 EVPQQSLPHSIS
+212 SIS

-287 THTIHRQP
+287 THTTHRQP

-320 LVSDLTSGGENFYHT
+320 LVSDLTSGGENYYHT

-356 DFTFYAGVGAMAE
+356 DFTFYAGVGAMVE

-414 NSASLVIEP
+414 NSATLVIEP

-440 DRPLNFSLSIALRYR
+440 DRPLNFSLSIALRFS

>member
-11 NSLENFQAPEPEGLW
+11 NSLENYQATEPEGLW
-26 SAVQQGLPASRTEA
+26 SAVQQGLPASRTETTA
-40 AAAGEG
+40 SFALAF
-46 RNSWRILTPLSLALA
+46 ALA

-73 AAREGELQVVHVI
+73 ADREGELQVL
-86 EPKHDET
+86 PAADQQLT
-93 VLNDSQTLNRLQTD
+93 QQTLPAT
-107 KRLETASP
+107 
-115 LQFETGYLSSAQ
+115 
-127 PVTTGLSD
+127 PVIPATPVQHSLPVLPTE
-135 NQQPQQPQELPAESQ
+135 PQQHHQVSPAQSA
-150 PKRSV
+150 
-155 TQPQPTSP
+155 TQTQAAQAATDEPPAL
-163 DFPDEQPASNEQQD
+163 PDELQQ
-177 LPAESQPKRS
+177 S
-187 VTQPQ
+187 QPQ
-192 SAPQDLEEEQ
+192 SSSQGLEEEQ
-202 LDSNEQQDLL
+202 PYPS
-212 EVPQQSLPHSIS
+212 SIS

-287 THTIHRQP
+287 THTTHRQP

-320 LVSDLTSGGENFYHT
+320 LVSDLTSGGENYYHT

-414 NSASLVIEP
+414 NSATLVIEP

-440 DRPLNFSLSIALRYR
+440 DRPLNFSLSIALRFS

>member
-11 NSLENFQAPEPEGLW
+11 NSLENYQATEPEGLW
-26 SAVQQGLPASRTEA
+26 SAVQQGLPASRTETTA
-40 AAAGEG
+40 SFALA
-46 RNSWRILTPLSLALA
+46 LALA

-73 AAREGELQVVHVI
+73 AAREGELQVL
-86 EPKHDET
+86 PASDQQLT
-93 VLNDSQTLNRLQTD
+93 QQTLPATPVIPATPVQHSSPVLPT
-107 KRLETASP
+107 ETP
-115 LQFETGYLSSAQ
+115 
-127 PVTTGLSD
+127 
-135 NQQPQQPQELPAESQ
+135 
-150 PKRSV
+150 
-155 TQPQPTSP
+155 
-163 DFPDEQPASNEQQD
+163 D
-177 LPAESQPKRS
+177 LPAEPQQQHQVSPAQSATQTQAAQAATDEPPALPDELQQS
-187 VTQPQ
+187 QPQ
-192 SAPQDLEEEQ
+192 SSSQDLEE
-202 LDSNEQQDLL
+202 DL
-212 EVPQQSLPHSIS
+212 PSPSSIS
-224 RRKPAINLIAMAS
+224 RRKPAINLIARAS

-243 SSVLSYGALPGSDIA
+243 SSALSYGALPGSDIA
-258 TSLNSLSYSDF
+258 PSLNSLSYSDL

-287 THTIHRQP
+287 TRTTHRQP

-320 LVSDLTSGGENFYHT
+320 LVSDLTSGGENYYHT

-440 DRPLNFSLSIALRYR
+440 DRLLNFSLSIALRYR

>member
-46 RNSWRILTPLSLALA
+46 RSAWRILAPLSLALA

-177 LPAESQPKRS
+177 LPAKS
-187 VTQPQ
+187 Q
-192 SAPQDLEEEQ
+192 SA
-202 LDSNEQQDLL
+202 SNEQQDFPA
-212 EVPQQSLPHSIS
+212 EPQQSLPHSIS

-243 SSVLSYGALPGSDIA
+243 SSAINYCALPGSDIA
-258 TSLNSLSYSDF
+258 TSLNALSYSDF

-287 THTIHRQP
+287 THTTHRQP

-300 EAELMLN
+300 EAEMMLN

-320 LVSDLTSGGENFYHT
+320 LISDLTSGGENYYHT

-356 DFTFYAGVGAMAE
+356 YFTFFAGFGAMVE
-369 KCVAGS
+369 KCIGGS

-385 SLQGERLSVMDQPLV
+385 SLEGEKLQVMDQPLV
-400 FSLDTSLGLGIGLW
+400 FSLDTSLGLGVGLW
-414 NSASLVIEP
+414 HSATLVIEP

-440 DRPLNFSLSIALRYR
+440 DRPLNFSLSIALRFS

>member
-11 NSLENFQAPEPEGLW
+11 NSLENYQATEPEGLW
-26 SAVQQGLPASRTEA
+26 SAVQQGLPASRTETTA
-40 AAAGEG
+40 SFALA
-46 RNSWRILTPLSLALA
+46 LALA

-73 AAREGELQVVHVI
+73 AAREGELQVL
-86 EPKHDET
+86 PAADQQLT
-93 VLNDSQTLNRLQTD
+93 QQTLPATPVIPATPVQYS
-107 KRLETASP
+107 SP
-115 LQFETGYLSSAQ
+115 VLPTES
-127 PVTTGLSD
+127 PVLPTE
-135 NQQPQQPQELPAESQ
+135 PQQQHQVSPAQSA
-150 PKRSV
+150 
-155 TQPQPTSP
+155 TQTQAAQAATDEPPAL
-163 DFPDEQPASNEQQD
+163 PDELQQ
-177 LPAESQPKRS
+177 S
-187 VTQPQ
+187 QPQ
-192 SAPQDLEEEQ
+192 SSSQGLEEEQ
-202 LDSNEQQDLL
+202 PS
-212 EVPQQSLPHSIS
+212 PSSIS

-287 THTIHRQP
+287 THTTHRQP

-320 LVSDLTSGGENFYHT
+320 LVSDLTSGGENYYHT